1 MAWTPNS
8 PTGTGNI
15 KTDLQNTAENIELL
29 RKNFCSDTAPG
40 NPVKGQIWFK
50 ELATG
55 FEICVYDGTNWVLI
69 LNEKSFYSVLPVKNV
84 NSDDTVDKN
93 YSVYICDATSNN
105 ITITLP
111 SASEYTGYYFT
122 IKRVD
127 NSANLVNIT
136 STDNIDGQSG
146 VLLTGQYDYITVIS
160 DGTTWHIISERF
172 SVVS

>member
-1 MAWTPNS
+1 M
-8 PTGTGNI
+8 
-15 KTDLQNTAENIELL
+15 
-29 RKNFCSDTAPG
+29 
-40 NPVKGQIWFK
+40 
-50 ELATG
+50 
-55 FEICVYDGTNWVLI
+55 
-69 LNEKSFYSVLPVKNV
+69 LPVKNV

-111 SASEYTGYYFT
+111 SASDYTGYYFT

-127 NSANLVNIT
+127 NSANSVNIT

-146 VLLTGQYDYITVIS
+146 ILLTGQYDYITVIS
-160 DGTTWHIISERF
+160 DGTTWHITSERF